1 MPPPAI
7 ALVGDY
13 TSESVAH
20 RAIPL
25 ALELAGQAE
34 HRPVTWTWVPTASIQ
49 DAARDLA
56 RFSAVW
62 VVPASPYVS
71 MAGALAAIRWARETK
86 RPLFGSCG
94 GFQHMLI
101 EFARHCAG
109 LTAADTSEI
118 NPDGTELVVTAL
130 ACSLI
135 EQTSPLRFVSGSR
148 LRAIYGRDTAVEG
161 YHCSYGLNAAYRAR
175 LEAAGLR
182 FSAFDENGEP
192 RAAELPE
199 SAHPFLIGTLF
210 QPERAALRGE
220 APPLTRALVRATAN
234 FSP

>member
-1 MPPPAI
+1 MKTAI
-7 ALVGDY
+7 ALVGDF
-13 TSESVAH
+13 SPDSVAH
-20 RAIPL
+20 RAIPP

-34 HRPVTWTWVPTASIQ
+34 GRPVTWTWVPTATIH

-56 RFSAVW
+56 RYAGVW

-71 MAGALAAIRWARETK
+71 MAGALDAIRWARETR

-101 EFARHCAG
+101 ELARSRAG
-109 LTAADTSEI
+109 LTVADTAET
-118 NPDGTELVVTAL
+118 NPGGTELIITPL
-130 ACSLI
+130 ACSLV
-135 EQTSPLRFVSGSR
+135 EQTSPLRFTPGSR

-161 YHCSYGLNAAYRAR
+161 YHCRYGLNAAYRTQ
-175 LEAAGLR
+175 LEAAGLS
-182 FSAFDENGEP
+182 FTAFDENGEV
-192 RAAELPE
+192 RGAELPE
-199 SAHPFLIGTLF
+199 SVHPFFIGTLF

-220 APPLTRALVRATAN
+220 APPLARALVRAAAT

>member
-1 MPPPAI
+1 MNAAI

-13 TSESVAH
+13 SAESVAH
-20 RAIPL
+20 RAIPP

-34 HRPVTWTWVPTASIQ
+34 RQTVTWAWVPTASIQ
-49 DAARDLA
+49 DAPRDLA
-56 RFSAVW
+56 RFAAVW

-71 MAGALAAIRWARETK
+71 MTGALAAIRWARETR
-86 RPLFGSCG
+86 RPIFGSCG

-101 EFARHCAG
+101 EFARSQAG
-109 LTAADTSEI
+109 LAVADTAET
-118 NPDGTELVVTAL
+118 NPAGTELVVTPL
-130 ACSLI
+130 ACSLV
-135 EQTSPLRFVSGSR
+135 EQTSLLRFAPGSR

-161 YHCSYGLNAAYRAR
+161 YHCRYGLNAAYRAA
-175 LEAAGLR
+175 LENAGLK
-182 FSAFDENGEP
+182 FTAFDENGEP

-199 SAHPFLIGTLF
+199 SVHPFFIGTLF

-220 APPLTRALVRATAN
+220 APPLTRALVRAAAK

>member
-1 MPPPAI
+1 MQPAV

-20 RAIPL
+20 RAIPP

-34 HRPVTWTWVPTASIQ
+34 NIPVTCTWVPTASIR

-101 EFARHCAG
+101 EFARNCAG
-109 LTAADTSEI
+109 LTAADSSET
-118 NPDGTELVVTAL
+118 NPRGDEPVVTAL
-130 ACSLI
+130 ACSLV
-135 EQTSPLRFVSGSR
+135 EQTGPLRFAPGSR
-148 LRAIYGRDTAVEG
+148 VRAIYGRDDAVEG
-161 YHCSYGLNAAYRAR
+161 YHCRYGLNAAYRAQ

-182 FSAFDENGEP
+182 FTAFDENGEP

-199 SAHPFLIGTLF
+199 SVHPFFIGTLF

-220 APPLTRALVRATAN
+220 APPLTRALVRAAAA